1 MDDLKG
7 ACDYVSYIDRARKK
21 NLLVLLTTGY
31 GKKQTTEFIITTGP
45 ASEFAWQVNVERR
58 IFMPWLR
65 IN

>member
-45 ASEFAWQVNVERR
+45 ASEFA
-58 IFMPWLR
+58 
-65 IN
+65 